1 MVRTRREIVSR
12 LRQFNRARGREFGV
26 IRIGVFGS
34 AARDKLTERSDV
46 NVVVELTEPDLLLL
60 VGIKQELEEVFGRP
74 VDIVHYRPTMN
85 AFLKRHIDQ
94 EAVYAS

>member
-1 MVRTRREIVSR
+1 MVRSRREIIRR
-12 LRQFNRARGREFGV
+12 LRHFSRTRGEEFGV

-46 NVVVELTEPDLLLL
+46 DVVVELTEPDLLLL

-74 VDIVHYRPTMN
+74 VDIVQYRPTMN
-85 AFLKRHIDQ
+85 SFLKRHIEQ